1 MRPKNMIFLSMGF
14 VILGFI
20 LLFVGAGMLVA
31 STNYP
36 SSDSAG
42 ATILRVSGRI
52 ACISGGMLVAVTLCT
67 CFYLCIIGA
76 PYAVASEPY
85 QTTRG
90 DTSLWAK
97 GGHPTCPKSI
107 LRQPTGHKMTTV
119 NQHRWK
125 SDEKDS
131 VGDRPSRSSRTK
143 THAPGSDVHHEI
155 GKGSRSCERSWK
167 NTHNSLD
174 LSSTVS
180 WSNTVAGFPR
190 LPHRRRRH
198 SLDRTGEPF
207 GHTSG
212 IPMLL
217 GAGDFNRMTT
227 NRLWIPTLDNS
238 VSATHGATDQISA
251 ELLGDCR
258 MEPLGSMLHR
268 GGHIKLGRPV

>member
-1 MRPKNMIFLSMGF
+1 MRPKNMIFLSLGF

-31 STNYP
+31 STSYP

-52 ACISGGMLVAVTLCT
+52 ACISGGLLIAATLCT

-76 PYAVASEPY
+76 P
-85 QTTRG
+85 
-90 DTSLWAK
+90 
-97 GGHPTCPKSI
+97 
-107 LRQPTGHKMTTV
+107 
-119 NQHRWK
+119 
-125 SDEKDS
+125 
-131 VGDRPSRSSRTK
+131 
-143 THAPGSDVHHEI
+143 
-155 GKGSRSCERSWK
+155 
-167 NTHNSLD
+167 SLD

-190 LPHRRRRH
+190 LPYRRRRH
-198 SLDRTGEPF
+198 SLDRTGESF

-227 NRLWIPTLDNS
+227 NRLWMPTLDNPG
-238 VSATHGATDQISA
+238 SATHSATDQISS

-268 GGHIKLGRPV
+268 GGHVKLGRAV